1 MELTK
6 EVTEAGRGHM
16 RKISEIMAEFLAELK
31 AKGKQTMIIPK
42 GIGKLKEKK

>member
-16 RKISEIMAEFLAELK
+16 RKISEIMAELK